1 MRVRLTPYGGDA
13 PLPQGGRRRAC
24 TYKQRESA
32 TSTPIIDIWLHPAL
46 CYAYGAT
53 GVRRGAKTRFGT
65 QRLPERFGGAKA
77 MNEHN
82 IRATT
87 ATVVY
92 ERIRDDILSGALAPE
107 LKLKVEFVCDRYG
120 AGASPVREALNRLS
134 QDGLVERRDQRG
146 FYVAPV
152 SLERFAELV
161 KTRCWLEAIALRES
175 IAGRTVEW
183 EERLVLAFHRLS
195 RTRRS
200 LDEAMYL
207 VNPAWE
213 DRHRE
218 FHHALIANCGSSW
231 LLGFCH
237 DMGDQAE
244 RYRKL
249 AAARVYPQRQGPD
262 EHRAILDA
270 AVEGDADEAVALL
283 DAHYRKTQRIIE
295 EAFRS
300 RAG

>member
-1 MRVRLTPYGGDA
+1 
-13 PLPQGGRRRAC
+13 
-24 TYKQRESA
+24 
-32 TSTPIIDIWLHPAL
+32 
-46 CYAYGAT
+46 
-53 GVRRGAKTRFGT
+53 
-65 QRLPERFGGAKA
+65 

-82 IRATT
+82 IRVTT

-92 ERIRDDILSGALAPE
+92 DRIRDDIISGRLAPE

-152 SLERFAELV
+152 SLEQFAELV

-175 IAGRTVEW
+175 IAHRTTDW

-195 RTRRS
+195 RTKRS
-200 LDEAMYL
+200 LDDAMYL
-207 VNPAWE
+207 VNPEGE
-213 DRHRE
+213 DRHRA
-218 FHHALIANCGSSW
+218 FHQALIANCGSAW
-231 LLGFCH
+231 LLGFCRE
-237 DMGDQAE
+237 MGDQAD

-270 AVEGDADEAVALL
+270 TIEGDTETAVALL

-295 EAFRS
+295 EAFRGRS
-300 RAG
+300 D

>member
-1 MRVRLTPYGGDA
+1 
-13 PLPQGGRRRAC
+13 
-24 TYKQRESA
+24 
-32 TSTPIIDIWLHPAL
+32 
-46 CYAYGAT
+46 
-53 GVRRGAKTRFGT
+53 
-65 QRLPERFGGAKA
+65 
-77 MNEHN
+77 MNEHV
-82 IRATT
+82 IRVTT
-87 ATVVY
+87 ATAVY
-92 ERIRDDILSGALAPE
+92 DRIRGDILSGRLAPE
-107 LKLKVEFVCDRYG
+107 LKLRIEFVCDRYG

-152 SLERFAELV
+152 SLEEFAELV

-175 IAGRTVEW
+175 IANRTVEW

-200 LDEAMYL
+200 LDSAVYL
-207 VNPAWE
+207 VNPDWE
-213 DRHRE
+213 NRHRD
-218 FHHALIANCGSSW
+218 FHHALIANCGSAW
-231 LLGFCH
+231 LLGFCR
-237 DMGDQAE
+237 DMGDQAD

-262 EHRAILDA
+262 EHRAITEA
-270 AVEGDADEAVALL
+270 AIDGDAEAATALL

-300 RAG
+300 PSD